1 MGRLVYLTEE
11 QAEALRELRD
21 ETGDT
26 AILVMP
32 EMKDKVQSLVEERVP
47 GFSGDLSELDGVNC
61 EFGTD
66 SDLIFD
72 VVSSDSHYLVSELK

>member
-32 EMKDKVQSLVEERVP
+32 EMKDKVQSLVKERVP